1 VKINKIR
8 NCKPQTKTNM
18 EVHHHPNVEKKN
30 FKEYFLEG
38 LMIFLAVMLGFI
50 AENFREKIVSNEKE
64 LNYMKS
70 IIGDLK
76 QDTAELSRV
85 FFKQKFLINEIDSA
99 LNIPVETLKNIAAQ
113 DNFFHHYLYFYS
125 LLSTFNPHDNTL
137 AQLKNAGGFS
147 VVRKSDV
154 LDSIGELNLIYQ
166 NLISSDNHWY
176 DQFYGKVT
184 DAGSQLIK
192 CPSFIIS
199 LDDAVLKTPKNVE
212 VFTNY
217 NMLLMQQLY
226 SYINMEK
233 GQMLQCIDREIQYQA
248 MAIRL
253 INFINK
259 KYNLE

>member
-1 VKINKIR
+1 
-8 NCKPQTKTNM
+8 M

-30 FKEYFLEG
+30 FKEYLLEG

-50 AENFREKIVSNEKE
+50 AENLREKIVSNEKE

-76 QDTAELSRV
+76 QDTVELGRV
-85 FFKQKFLINEIDSA
+85 FFKQKFLISEIDSA
-99 LNIPVETLKNIAAQ
+99 LNIPVETIKNTEAQ

-125 LLSTFNPHDNTL
+125 LESRFNPHDNTL
-137 AQLKNAGGFS
+137 AQLKNGGFS
-147 VVRKSDV
+147 VIHESDV
-154 LDSIGELNLIYQ
+154 LDSIGELNLLYE
-166 NLISSDNHWY
+166 NLILSDNYWY

-184 DAGSQLIK
+184 DVGSQLIK

-199 LDDAVLKTPKNVE
+199 LDDAVLKTPENVE

-217 NMLLMQQLY
+217 NMLLLQQLY
-226 SYINMEK
+226 SYMNMEK
-233 GQMLQCIDREIQYQA
+233 GQILQCIDREIQYQA

-259 KYNLE
+259 KYSLE